1 MQEAEKAKAVLDGK
15 IALGKKIIVDW
26 ARQDQG
32 AKKGVSVWGFISLNP
47 T

>member
-1 MQEAEKAKAVLDGK
+1 MFQEAEKAKGALDGK
-15 IALGKKIIVDW
+15 LALGKKVVVDW

-32 AKKGVSVWGFISLNP
+32 AKKSVSQ